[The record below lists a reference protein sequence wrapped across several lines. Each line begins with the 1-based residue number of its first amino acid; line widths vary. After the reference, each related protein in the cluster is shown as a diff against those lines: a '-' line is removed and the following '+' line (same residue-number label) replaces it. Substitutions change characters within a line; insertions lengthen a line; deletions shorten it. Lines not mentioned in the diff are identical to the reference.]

1 MLEDTNSLDAAHI
14 PYACVSINIK
24 QCAIGRSETERES
37 VLWGKMFIFVVAYIN
52 MINDI
57 GNLT

>member
-1 MLEDTNSLDAAHI
+1 MNESLF
-14 PYACVSINIK
+14 Y
-24 QCAIGRSETERES
+24 G
-37 VLWGKMFIFVVAYIN
+37 GGGGGMFIFVVAYIN